1 MYAQDRRERERDAA
15 VDLSFSQ
22 ILEVRSSS
30 YKRRPQSTLAT
41 GAARSGIPRFQQQQQ
56 NGGAFKTPPTSG
68 RSMLDSVYEESD
80 EGNNLYSPMT
90 SSSPRRHQHTQPQ
103 SRTSRV
109 SSADSA
115 SSFTEDEEW
124 STGDD
129 GQIGQDMYRF
139 VQPRRLSSWVQDDAV
154 NACFKCHTLFT
165 LIVRKHHC
173 RYAAC
178 VSTIAVSLSLCVES
192 AAHVVHIL
200 FMRSQCMRSH
210 LLLGVLKPARGNPR

>member
-1 MYAQDRRERERDAA
+1 MYSQQDRRERERDAA

-30 YKRRPQSTLAT
+30 YKRRPQSGGSGVT
-41 GAARSGIPRFQQQQQ
+41 RSSVSGIPRFQQQQRA
-56 NGGAFKTPPTSG
+56 NGAFKTLASSPPSG
-68 RSMLDSVYEESD
+68 SNGRHNLLDSVYEEPD
-80 EGNNLYSPMT
+80 EGNNLYSPMD
-90 SSSPRRHQHTQPQ
+90 PHQQQ
-103 SRTSRV
+103 RSREARV
-109 SSADSA
+109 SSV

-124 STGDD
+124 ATGDD

-173 RYAAC
+173 R
-178 VSTIAVSLSLCVES
+178 
-192 AAHVVHIL
+192 
-200 FMRSQCMRSH
+200 
-210 LLLGVLKPARGNPR
+210 